1 MILAMTEPEHQRI
14 EVSWGGRVAVAELR
28 RTARRV
34 LRIEVKPLGKL
45 VVFAPLDAEDAKISD
60 RLSRKAAWIFRE
72 LDRALALPAVTP
84 DRRFV
89 SGETHLFLGSQYRL
103 ALEPGDEGHVRIA
116 GARLIVTARNID
128 DQAQCRRLL
137 TAFYAVAAR
146 KVFQDRLD
154 AVAAPFLRKGLK
166 RPSLVIRKMT
176 KRWGSYTPKGRIVLN
191 VDLVRASPAQIDYVI
206 CHELTHAFHPDHG
219 KEWRNMLSN
228 IMPDWEV
235 RKFMLETQL
244 R

>member
-1 MILAMTEPEHQRI
+1 MIEQEGQII
-14 EVSWGGRVAVAELR
+14 EVSWGGRAAVGQLR

-34 LRIEVKPLGKL
+34 LRIEVQPLGKL
-45 VVFAPLDAEDAKISD
+45 VVFAPFDAEDAEISE

-72 LDRALALPAVTP
+72 LDRVLSLPAITP
-84 DRRFV
+84 ERRFV

-103 ALEPGDEGHVRIA
+103 ALEQGKEGHVRIS
-116 GARLIVTARNID
+116 GSRLILTVRNVD

-137 TAFYAVAAR
+137 MAFYAIAAR
-146 KVFQDRLD
+146 RVFHERLES
-154 AVAAPFLRKGLK
+154 VSAPFLRKGLK
-166 RPSLVIRKMT
+166 RPSLVIRRMT

-206 CHELTHAFHPDHG
+206 CHELMHAFHPDHG
-219 KEWRNMLSN
+219 KEWRDMLSN
-228 IMPDWEV
+228 FMPDWEF
-235 RKFMLETQL
+235 RKLMLERQL